1 MIGCL
6 QKSGPKK
13 AVLDQKRQ
21 TKGFEMS
28 KKQKLEL
35 TWIRKEYSSVLD
47 PRILVKYPE
56 KGHGNSHSERVTDV

>member
-1 MIGCL
+1 
-6 QKSGPKK
+6 
-13 AVLDQKRQ
+13 
-21 TKGFEMS
+21 MS